1 MPAIQMPTSLYPS
14 WFSARWPSPWAA
26 GFCGLVDC
34 FLVLRLAHFYSHIG
48 ESKLGKF
55 GMMKQSSRTWE
66 GVVVVDRGA
75 RYCSRRTV
83 SLSDSGTQSR
93 PMSLRIIMFQQMYTH
108 LHKKRKGKQGRC
120 SSCGLLGTKYSGEI
134 NSRVG
139 GWVGGCRGVG
149 WGDRPTCYVELTWVV
164 PPARVPFPISVVKV
178 IFLARFP

>member
-1 MPAIQMPTSLYPS
+1 MISVDVPMPAIQMPTSLSPS
-14 WFSARWPSPWAA
+14 WFSARWPWPWAA

-66 GVVVVDRGA
+66 DVVVVDRGA

-108 LHKKRKGKQGRC
+108 LHKKEKGNRGAAVH
-120 SSCGLLGTKYSGEI
+120 
-134 NSRVG
+134 VG
-139 GWVGGCRGVG
+139 YLVQNIAAESILGWVGGCGV
-149 WGDRPTCYVELTWVV
+149 WGCGMGG
-164 PPARVPFPISVVKV
+164 
-178 IFLARFP
+178 